1 MTKSPLSVK
10 LDKIFDGVQVERDA
24 NEMSFKRAVFV
35 LLVAG
40 LVLAM
45 LSVSRAVVDL
55 RRIKEVHVKSVL
67 TQQDMQ
73 VIDEFMQDA
82 VEDLVRTTD
91 FTQVSKVRATILTYQ
106 SSQAQY
112 AQQYSESA
120 LTHITAGLQ
129 EARTDIRDEN
139 RRFKVIANLLILIES
154 FKDPR
159 LVNLAIGEIK
169 HPNNAVRYWA
179 VRAVADSGLWAKLG
193 QNQAAASQLTGRI
206 LAECGQVVGESSP
219 EVLRLMSEFAGRFNT
234 AEAERLLAQV
244 ADVRIARYADWSV
257 KYELMDGAVLSTLC
271 GKLAAGGTASPELAQ
286 RFGQLFSFVMQRYV
300 QGQNQGALKP
310 ASAGYL
316 VSVMIDAEEKCLGR
330 LLGAPQANIRRAIEA
345 GDLNALQTEH
355 DRLLGTGNQAGVLSS
370 KLNISYGP
378 EGQSQAAPLTLP
390 PRPQSNA
397 SAQPSNM

>member
-1 MTKSPLSVK
+1 
-10 LDKIFDGVQVERDA
+10 
-24 NEMSFKRAVFV
+24 MSLKRAVFV

-45 LSVSRAVVDL
+45 FSVSRAVVDL

-139 RRFKVIANLLILIES
+139 RRSKVIANLLILIES

-169 HPNNAVRYWA
+169 HPNSAVRYWA
-179 VRAVADSGLWAKLG
+179 VRAVSDAELWAKLG

-206 LAECGQVVGESSP
+206 LAECSQVVGESSP

-257 KYELMDGAVLSTLC
+257 KYELMDGAVLGTLC
-271 GKLAAGGTASPELAQ
+271 DKLAAGGTASPELAQ
-286 RFGQLFSFVMQRYV
+286 RFGQLFSFVMQRYI
-300 QGQNQGALKP
+300 QGQGGLKP

-316 VSVMIDAEEKCLGR
+316 VSVMIDTEEKCLGR
-330 LLGAPQANIRRAIEA
+330 LIGAPQANIRRAIEA

-355 DRLLGTGNQAGVLSS
+355 DRLLGTGNQAGALSS